1 MAISFEGA
9 HFPKEIISAW
19 IPQRPAAFLG
29 GAGDFDVGVQAVSD
43 TLIDGGELG
52 FQSCVESLQRVL
64 DRCQQERGTNL
75 AQHCLFVLPPCV
87 TEV

>member
-29 GAGDFDVGVQAVSD
+29 GAGDRESWGVNGMSLPYREAKRVG
-43 TLIDGGELG
+43 
-52 FQSCVESLQRVL
+52 
-64 DRCQQERGTNL
+64 
-75 AQHCLFVLPPCV
+75 
-87 TEV
+87 